1 MPTRTASTVRIMIRF
16 GPMKRRKP
24 VLPGERGMII
34 WEGVCTCW
42 LDVKS
47 LEDRPGQQPDDRR
60 YRPPPPR
67 QIDGAEIAP
76 QIVHDDFGALIGLQ
90 GGKHQ
95 ALAKGHAG
103 VDIPQSVELHAT
115 SRAYQK
121 VPHRGEVGFEPAF
134 GGGIDAVGAPPA

>member
-1 MPTRTASTVRIMIRF
+1 MPTRMASTVRIMIRF

-24 VLPGERGMII
+24 VLPGERGVVI
-34 WEGVCTCW
+34 EDCACW
-42 LDVKS
+42 LDVEP

-67 QIDGAEIAP
+67 QIDGAKIAP

-90 GGKHQ
+90 GGKYQ

-103 VDIPQSVELHAT
+103 FDI
-115 SRAYQK
+115 
-121 VPHRGEVGFEPAF
+121 
-134 GGGIDAVGAPPA
+134 